1 MSSPFDRQEEARQI
15 DGIQIETKQGPVGL
29 PGMETF
35 LPPISCRQDFSFH
48 DLPLVPKG
56 RFEQLSV
63 KGRTAKKPPEAR
75 LEGPEEHIK
84 I

>member
-1 MSSPFDRQEEARQI
+1 M
-15 DGIQIETKQGPVGL
+15 GL